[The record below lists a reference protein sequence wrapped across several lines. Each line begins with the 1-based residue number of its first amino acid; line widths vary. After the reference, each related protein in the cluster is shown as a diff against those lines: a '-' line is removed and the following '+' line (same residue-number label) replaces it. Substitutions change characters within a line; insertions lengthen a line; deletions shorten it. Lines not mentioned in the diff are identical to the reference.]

1 MVDQNVNSSVVTFR
15 NKARWE
21 RKSVLPTTT
30 NRGRTQPA
38 ANAESESL
46 EREKTKSEEA
56 VGLDTYR
63 NGFVRGGRRQ
73 AVGFDVAFATDV
85 GDGEFERAGQ
95 LSANPVQRVQA
106 FTAAVVVA
114 QHLANDNLR
123 IRINVQPASFQ
134 IHCAL
139 QGFEQG
145 QVLGNIVVLVTDP
158 FGDSDP
164 ARFRAINHDT
174 DASRARIAQGAA
186 IYIRN

>member
-1 MVDQNVNSSVVTFR
+1 M
-15 NKARWE
+15 
-21 RKSVLPTTT
+21 T
-30 NRGRTQPA
+30 NEVEHNQQ
-38 ANAESESL
+38 NAEIR
-46 EREKTKSEEA
+46 ERRAKNKSEEA

-63 NGFVRGGRRQ
+63 NGFARGGRRQ
-73 AVGFDVAFATDV
+73 AVGFNVAFAADV
-85 GDGEFERAGQ
+85 GDREFERAGQ

-139 QGFEQG
+139 QGFEES
-145 QVLGNIVVLVTDP
+145 QVLGNIVVLVADP

-164 ARFRAINHDT
+164 A
-174 DASRARIAQGAA
+174 
-186 IYIRN
+186 